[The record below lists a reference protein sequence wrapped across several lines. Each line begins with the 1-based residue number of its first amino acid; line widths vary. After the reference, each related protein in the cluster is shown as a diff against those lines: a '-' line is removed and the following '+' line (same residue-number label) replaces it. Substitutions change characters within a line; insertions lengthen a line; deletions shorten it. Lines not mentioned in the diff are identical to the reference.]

1 VTTAH
6 SDPATGEWAGS
17 HSPVVVGVD
26 GSERN
31 RSAVEWAANEAART
45 GADLVLSTVVEDDT
59 PRRSP
64 HSSPHLV
71 STVRQHAQAMLEG
84 IAKEA
89 GRTVP
94 AEQVSIE
101 VVTGSPDAE
110 LVSHFPT
117 ARMIVLGKRGLGAIS
132 RVLVGSTSL
141 AVAGRAESAVA
152 IIPDTWIPQ
161 GHDAL
166 PLVVGVDPYRAH
178 DQLLHLAFRRAE
190 RLDVPLVA
198 VHGWETPTAALMGG
212 AAVDPGVAQ
221 WKAESEA
228 EFDRVLEVWRKRFPS
243 VHLEAMNSDLHPA
256 TAVLDAGEHAQL
268 VILGRHSNSR
278 FTGFAFG
285 SVTRAVLHYAKCP
298 VLVIPTDKA

>member
-1 VTTAH
+1 MSAAH
-6 SDPATGEWAGS
+6 SDPTTGEWAGN

-45 GADLVLSTVVEDDT
+45 GAGLVLSTVVEDDT
-59 PRRSP
+59 PR
-64 HSSPHLV
+64 HSLHSV
-71 STVRQHAQAMLEG
+71 STVRQHARTMLEG

-94 AEQVSIE
+94 AEQVSVE

-110 LVSHFPT
+110 LATHFPA

-166 PLVVGVDPYRAH
+166 PVVVGVDPYRTH
-178 DQLLHLAFRRAE
+178 GQLLHLAFRRAE

-212 AAVDPGVAQ
+212 PAVDGSVAQ
-221 WKAESEA
+221 WQAESEA
-228 EFDRVLEVWRKRFPS
+228 EFDRVVETWQKRFAS
-243 VHLEAMNSDLHPA
+243 VRLEAVKSSLHPA

-278 FTGFAFG
+278 FTGLAFG
-285 SVTRAVLHYAKCP
+285 SVTRAVLHYATCP
-298 VLVIPTDKA
+298 VLVVPTDQP

>member
-1 VTTAH
+1 VTAAH
-6 SDPATGEWAGS
+6 SDPTPGEWPAS

-45 GADLVLSTVVEDDT
+45 GADLLLSTVVEEDT
-59 PRRSP
+59 PRQSLHSVRS
-64 HSSPHLV
+64 
-71 STVRQHAQAMLEG
+71 VRRHAQAMLEG
-84 IAKEA
+84 IATEV
-89 GRTVP
+89 GRNVP
-94 AEQVSIE
+94 AEQVSVE
-101 VVTGSPDAE
+101 VVTGSPADE
-110 LVSHFPT
+110 LATHFPA

-141 AVAGRAESAVA
+141 AVAGRADCAVA
-152 IIPDTWIPQ
+152 IIPDRWIPQ
-161 GHDAL
+161 GHGAL

-178 DQLLHLAFRRAE
+178 DRLLHLAFRRAE

-212 AAVDPGVAQ
+212 PLGDTGVAR
-221 WKAESEA
+221 WRAESEA
-228 EFDRVLEVWRKRFPS
+228 EFDRVLELWRERFPG
-243 VHLEAMNSDLHPA
+243 VHLETVKSDLHPA

-285 SVTRAVLHYAKCP
+285 SVTRAVLHYAECP
-298 VLVIPTDKA
+298 VLVVPTDEA